1 MPLQERDVLDTLLQL
16 VSELNEAATPK
27 DEVENA

>member
-16 VSELNEAATPK
+16 VFELNEAATPK